1 MRRII
6 TALAVVWLESL
17 GIVMAATEMSR
28 HAASAAAVSTLKVI
42 LP

>member
-1 MRRII
+1 M

-17 GIVMAATEMSR
+17 GVVMAAIETSR
-28 HAASAAAVSTLKVI
+28 HAASATAESTLKVT